1 MGVEGLFYKCERAD
15 TLKQND
21 SLSSSLHFLTEVSL
35 DTSVYV
41 HKVTSKQV

>member
-1 MGVEGLFYKCERAD
+1 MGVQGLFHKCERAD

-21 SLSSSLHFLTEVSL
+21 NPSSLHFLTEVSL

-41 HKVTSKQV
+41 HEVTSKQV